1 MAWDDREKQEITQ
14 DEGKLLT
21 AYQDTLGN
29 WTIGIG
35 HELGTDSS
43 KYRGMTITEQECE
56 SLFATDFD
64 TAEQEAKDAFA
75 AFDGLDGPRKGA
87 LVNMAFQLGGDTL
100 STFHTFLDYLDRSM
114 YQEAALD
121 LMNTRYARQVP
132 ARASR
137 IAYRIRTG
145 QYATR

>member
-21 AYQDTLGN
+21 AYKDSLGN

-35 HELGTDSS
+35 HLLGMDP
-43 KYRGMTITEQECE
+43 KYQGMTITDSECDA
-56 SLFATDFD
+56 LFETDFC
-64 TAEQEAKDAFA
+64 TAEQGAKDAFP

-87 LVNMAFQLGGDTL
+87 LVNMAFQLGEDTL
-100 STFHTFLDYLDRSM
+100 STFHTFLDYLDRGM

-132 ARASR
+132 SRASR

-145 QYATR
+145 LYATR